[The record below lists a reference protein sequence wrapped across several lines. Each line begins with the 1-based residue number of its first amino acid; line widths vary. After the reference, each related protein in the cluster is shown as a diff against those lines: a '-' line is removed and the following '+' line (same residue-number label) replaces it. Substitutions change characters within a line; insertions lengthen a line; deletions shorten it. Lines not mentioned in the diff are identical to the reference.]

1 MFRSL
6 RGASACGR
14 VSPSVCLSRIRSPL
28 ADRATYLYVR
38 ALLVVVCRLAPAC
51 RTRCVWEACAG
62 PASVRATSAR
72 VLRYVDLP
80 NLPFMAIS
88 SLLPFSYF
96 LWRVLHLTV
105 PEPLGSGS
113 VRCGWGRR
121 WHRLTGGDAR
131 GAAQL
136 RGGGRPR
143 ASRACR
149 IQPMGKVPGAGP
161 RILVVVY
168 VPLSRLAPI
177 G

>member
-88 SLLPFSYF
+88 SLLPLSYF

-105 PEPLGSGS
+105 TIDVGPGAESQNWGPASVIEVPPPEPS
-113 VRCGWGRR
+113 VR
-121 WHRLTGGDAR
+121 
-131 GAAQL
+131 
-136 RGGGRPR
+136 GGRPCAVEADAVNVENGR
-143 ASRACR
+143 HAHLRHTRRKRSGSQFWDR
-149 IQPMGKVPGAGP
+149 
-161 RILVVVY
+161 
-168 VPLSRLAPI
+168 
-177 G
+177 